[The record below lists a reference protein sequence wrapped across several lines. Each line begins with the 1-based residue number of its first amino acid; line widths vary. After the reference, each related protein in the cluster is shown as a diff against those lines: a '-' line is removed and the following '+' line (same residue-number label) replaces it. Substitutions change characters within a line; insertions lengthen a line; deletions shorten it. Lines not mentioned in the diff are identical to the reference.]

1 MENFYL
7 ANTNDQGTT
16 NGVPAE
22 LVAVNVTTG
31 VATAVVTV
39 YNGTSTSAAV
49 VATIDAAVANCFQF
63 EGIHLSAGLFVKM
76 TTAAAKVTVTYQ

>member
-1 MENFYL
+1 MEYIYL
-7 ANTNDQGTT
+7 ANTNDQGTSGGT
-16 NGVPAE
+16 PAE

-31 VATAVVTV
+31 TATAVITV

-49 VATIDAAVANCFQF
+49 VATIDGATANCFQF